1 MPADLTLLSEVPLFE
16 RLDDSEKQ
24 VLADQLDE
32 MSFAAGSHI
41 FNRGD
46 PGGSIYIVSMGEVE
60 IYLEDSTGSKIV
72 FETAKRGDF
81 FGELSLLD
89 GDPRSASAL
98 AVQDTRILRVDRA
111 DLALLFKARPDAA
124 MDILTVMGRRL
135 READQL
141 LRVRPV
147 SSPNEAVDEQSTWI
161 LKLADFVAAFSGT
174 FTFLS
179 LHVVWFTLW
188 IMATLGKIPGVH
200 PWDEYPFGFLTM
212 VVSLEAIGLSC
223 LVLISQSRQGAK
235 EKIRSDV
242 EYSANIRAGLEVTQ
256 LHVKI
261 DALYDKIL
269 ARLSTLEKGQATAA
283 GAAALS
289 TTATTAQPPP
299 PQETS
304 KR

>member
-16 RLDDSEKQ
+16 RLDDSERQ
-24 VLADQLDE
+24 VLADQLDDL
-32 MSFAAGSHI
+32 SFPASSHI
-41 FNRGD
+41 FRRGD
-46 PGGSIYIVSMGEVE
+46 PGGSIYIVSNGEVE
-60 IYLEDSTGSKIV
+60 IYLEDSTGSRIV

-98 AVQDTRILRVDRA
+98 AVQETRVLRVDRS
-111 DLALLFKARPDAA
+111 DLALLFKARPDSA

-135 READQL
+135 READSL

-147 SSPNEAVDEQSTWI
+147 GSPNEAVEEQSTWI
-161 LKLADFVAAFSGT
+161 LRLADFVAAFSGT

-188 IMATLGKIPGVH
+188 ILANLGRIPGMK

-212 VVSLEAIGLSC
+212 VVSLEAIFLSC

-256 LHVKI
+256 LHVKM
-261 DALYDKIL
+261 DALYDQIL
-269 ARLSTLEKGQATAA
+269 ARLSTLEKGQLTP
-283 GAAALS
+283 ALS
-289 TTATTAQPPP
+289 TSATNSQRPPSTDP
-299 PQETS
+299 TQ
-304 KR
+304 R

>member
-1 MPADLTLLSEVPLFE
+1 MPANLTLLSEVPLFE
-16 RLDDSEKQ
+16 RLDDSERQ
-24 VLADQLDE
+24 LLADQLDE
-32 MSFAAGSHI
+32 MSFAAGAHI

-46 PGGSIYIVSMGEVE
+46 PGGSIYIVSSGEVE
-60 IYLEDSTGSKIV
+60 IYIEDSTGSKIV

-98 AVQDTRILRVDRA
+98 AVQETTVLRVDRA
-111 DLALLFKARPDAA
+111 DLALLFKARPEAA

-179 LHVVWFTLW
+179 LHIVWFALW
-188 IMATLGKIPGVH
+188 VFANLGRIPGVK

-212 VVSLEAIGLSC
+212 VVSLEAIFLSC
-223 LVLISQSRQGAK
+223 LVLISHSRQGAK
-235 EKIRSDV
+235 DKIRSDV

-269 ARLSTLEKGQATAA
+269 ARLSTSEKGQATAGGSA
-283 GAAALS
+283 PVS
-289 TTATTAQPPP
+289 TTATNAQAAAPLEAK
-299 PQETS
+299 Q
-304 KR
+304 R